1 MRMIDRWIAEATAC
15 DFKVA
20 LEVKKPKSWLKSV
33 SAFANGIGGTLFF
46 GIDDD
51 RNVVGLSDA
60 QTDAETISRLM
71 KERITPYPSFVLA
84 PARENGKDILV
95 LSVSAGHATPYYYK
109 ADGIMEAYIRIGNES
124 VIAPSYVL
132 NQLILK
138 GMHRTYDE
146 LLSEHEFKDYAF
158 SKLRERYKAWT
169 GNSMEEKLF
178 DSFGM
183 RDENGK
189 LTNAGALLADDSPI
203 RHSRLFCTRWNGLD
217 KSGGIVDALDSAE
230 YSGSLIILLNE
241 GVGFVKRNMK
251 TRWKKTADSRIEMPD
266 YCERS
271 VFEALVN
278 ALIHRDYLILGSE
291 VHIDIYDDRLTIY
304 SPGGMPDGT
313 RVQER
318 DLSSISST
326 RRNPALADLFSR
338 LGYMERQGSGF
349 KKITESY
356 HAAHNYRSELE
367 PQFYSDASSF
377 QVTLY
382 NLNYGLPI
390 HETGLADEKQTSER
404 EKTVLQNEKQTFESL
419 LAGLTVSTPTKDH
432 MLKLFRNFG
441 FDTIFARADVMQV
454 TGITATPA
462 TELMRKMKEAKLI
475 VRAKGRGKYIFAM
488 PTEGVKL

>member
-1 MRMIDRWIAEATAC
+1 MMIDRWIAEATEC

-20 LEVKKPKSWLKSV
+20 LEMKKPKSWLKSV

-51 RNVVGLSDA
+51 RNVIGLSDA
-60 QTDAETISRLM
+60 QTDAETISRLI
-71 KERITPYPSFVLA
+71 KERITPYPSFILT
-84 PARENGKDILV
+84 PEREDGKDILV
-95 LSVSAGHATPYYYK
+95 LSVSAGRSTPYYYR
-109 ADGIMEAYIRIGNES
+109 ADGVMEAYIRIGNES

-146 LLSEHEFKDYAF
+146 LVSEYDFKDYAF

-178 DSFGM
+178 DSFDM

-189 LTNAGALLADDSPI
+189 LTNA
-203 RHSRLFCTRWNGLD
+203 
-217 KSGGIVDALDSAE
+217 DALDSAE

-313 RVQER
+313 RIQER

-326 RRNPALADLFSR
+326 RRNPVLADIFGR

-356 HAAHNYRSELE
+356 HAAHNYRAELE
-367 PQFYSDASSF
+367 PKFYSDVTSF

-382 NLNYGLPI
+382 NLNYGQSIDKTSISDENQLFDEQKAVVSEKNQLF
-390 HETGLADEKQTSER
+390 ETLLLGLKAK
-404 EKTVLQNEKQTFESL
+404 
-419 LAGLTVSTPTKDH
+419 ASTKET
-432 MLKLFRNFG
+432 MLKLYHKFG
-441 FDTIFARADVMQV
+441 FDAAFARADIMKLAGV
-454 TGITATPA
+454 TSSPA
-462 TELMRKMKEAKLI
+462 GALIDKLKSAGLI
-475 VRAKGRGKYIFAM
+475 EPVAGQGKGKYRFVL
-488 PTEGVKL
+488 PKE